1 MEQLTISRTRSLPG
15 NLRSHCE
22 RPMERTDVSASW
34 RFQVLDVLERV
45 VYNGFLPASRSQE
58 ISSFTPTRWKAM
70 ARRLQSGSAERAP
83 WFGCSCC
90 PVNDVRFIPE
100 ISSFIYSTRGEE
112 LFVKLFIGGTVK
124 VDLNGMPVGLHVTTR
139 YPRDGA
145 VAIMV
150 AVAGPTNF
158 TLNVRVPGWARN
170 QPFPSDLYRYDDG
183 LSSEVKLAVNAQA
196 EALNIEKGFAR
207 ITRTWHAGDVVT
219 LVLPMAPR
227 RVVAHPAVAADR
239 NRFAVERGPLVF
251 CAEGADNG
259 GKVLDKVLSGKLQ
272 FQTDWRPDLLGGV
285 TVVRVLTP
293 ETKDPLTLI
302 PYYAWCHRGPNELGS
317 GSPQRIG
324 PNRPVCLVRP
334 LRCSPKRLA
343 VRGTH
348 RNEFSGSKLDAIR
361 CGSREGRGNPGLGQG
376 PHSPVCLIQPLRLL

>member
-1 MEQLTISRTRSLPG
+1 LHGDSKY
-15 NLRSHCE
+15 
-22 RPMERTDVSASW
+22 
-34 RFQVLDVLERV
+34 LDVLERV
-45 VYNGFLPASRSQE
+45 VYNGFLAGVGMTGDQFFYPNPLESDG
-58 ISSFTPTRWKAM
+58 KATFNM
-70 ARRLQSGSAERAP
+70 GSCQRAP

-100 ISSFIYSTRGEE
+100 ISSFIYATRGQD
-112 LFVKLFIGGTVK
+112 LFVNLFIGGSAK

-302 PYYAWCHRGPNELGS
+302 PYYAWCHRGPNEMRVWFPTADRAKQASLS
-317 GSPQRIG
+317 GPAT
-324 PNRPVCLVRP
+324 PVFAE
-334 LRCSPKRLA
+334 A
-343 VRGTH
+343 VG
-348 RNEFSGSKLDAIR
+348 GA
-361 CGSREGRGNPGLGQG
+361 G
-376 PHSPVCLIQPLRLL
+376 HSSQ